1 MKCTDT
7 RLLTRRQA
15 VLGLL
20 GSVAC
25 MRAGAAARAR
35 YAPRGADRIA
45 AADHLATAGP
55 VAAEPVAAAGAART
69 KLAAL
74 RPEFVQVARGLFI
87 SSGRDEEA
95 TAANGDAIANV
106 GFIVGRDCVATMD
119 AGGSLEDGEALR
131 AAIRARTSLPIRY
144 VILSHAHPDHVF
156 GAAAFLDD
164 RPEFVGHAKL
174 PRTLAL
180 RGDYYRARL
189 EAELGKSRAGSVVA
203 PTLLVERTRNIDLGG
218 RILALTAHPT
228 AHTDSDLS
236 VVDTESGTLL
246 ASDLLFVRRVPS
258 LDGSLRGW
266 IKELEVLKATRASH
280 AVPGHGPA
288 SVDWPSA
295 AAGIERYLDTLLT
308 ETRAAIA
315 RGVTIEEA
323 VNVIGQSERGKW
335 VLFESYHGH
344 NVTQAYK
351 ELEWE

>member
-1 MKCTDT
+1 
-7 RLLTRRQA
+7 

-20 GSVAC
+20 GSIVST
-25 MRAGAAARAR
+25 RVIARSSR
-35 YAPRGADRIA
+35 FEEIAP
-45 AADHLATAGP
+45 
-55 VAAEPVAAAGAART
+55 
-69 KLAAL
+69 
-74 RPEFVQVARGLFI
+74 GLFVR
-87 SSGRDEEA
+87 SGVDEDA
-95 TAANGDAIANV
+95 SAANGGAIANI
-106 GFIVGRDCVATMD
+106 GFIIGRDCVATMD

-156 GAAAFLDD
+156 GAPAFLRDE
-164 RPEFVGHAKL
+164 PEFVGHAKL
-174 PRTLAL
+174 PKALAL

-189 EAELGKSRAGSVVA
+189 ESELGKARAGSVVA

-218 RILALTAHPT
+218 RVLALTAHPN
-228 AHTDSDLS
+228 AHTDNDLS
-236 VVDTESGTLL
+236 LIDTQTQTLL

-266 IKELEVLKATRASH
+266 LGELKALKAIPARR

-288 SVDWPSA
+288 SVDWPTSA
-295 AAGIERYLDTLLT
+295 AGLERYLNTLLT

-315 RGVTIEEA
+315 RGVAIEEA
-323 VNVIGQSERGKW
+323 VNVVGQSERGKW
-335 VLFESYHGH
+335 ALFDDYHGR